1 MINFPGG
8 TSEKITDQ
16 LDDVIKG
23 NPGKLIVHVRTND
36 ISDNVN
42 LLKNVKKIFRK
53 QQDNNY
59 TTSIFCDNR

>member
-23 NPGKLIVHVRTND
+23 KPGKLIVHVRTND